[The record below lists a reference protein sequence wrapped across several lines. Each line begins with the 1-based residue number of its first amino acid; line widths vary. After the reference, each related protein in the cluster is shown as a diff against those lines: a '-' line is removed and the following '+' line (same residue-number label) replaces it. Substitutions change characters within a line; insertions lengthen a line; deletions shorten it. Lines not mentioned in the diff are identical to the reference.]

1 MTSIRNPAL
10 ALANEVSGQREQ
22 PIVAAPAPRFARRR
36 GTAGANNLR
45 EDLMERIPQ
54 PIMDKRGEPH
64 MKRFEDQRWV
74 LDNIVRSNGIDWD
87 QPRSIYISGPCG
99 MEGQADIAVVRERV
113 KKMADIAPAF
123 EAVAVRREAKA
134 KAAEETGN
142 KVTARDNYFMSA
154 VYWGAA
160 QWPYD
165 QNDEANVACHLKKRE
180 NYTKYTALADHKIE
194 AAWIPFKDTALPA
207 WFHLPPGYT
216 GGKLP
221 VIINVP
227 GMDSYKE
234 IQTALYGD
242 RFLNRGFAVLNIDG
256 PGQYESPMLGIY
268 FSMDNWVATGT
279 AVCDWLAKRPE
290 VDMSKVVL
298 SGTSFG
304 TFFGTIAT
312 AHEPRISA
320 CAVISV
326 CHEPGC
332 HTIFQEASPTF
343 KKRFMYMSGI
353 TDEAEFDKM
362 RQGMTWEGHADKV
375 KCPYLCVAGEWDE
388 LSPVEHSHRLVA
400 AVKGPKR
407 MVVYQESRHS
417 VGNVPAANL
426 GPFPPILVADWLAD
440 RVAGKPFLSE
450 QWYVR
455 SNGAIEKK
463 PL

>member
-1 MTSIRNPAL
+1 
-10 ALANEVSGQREQ
+10 
-22 PIVAAPAPRFARRR
+22 
-36 GTAGANNLR
+36 
-45 EDLMERIPQ
+45 MERIPQ

-64 MKRFEDQRWV
+64 MKRFEEQRWV
-74 LDNIVRSNGIDWD
+74 MDNIIRANGIDWD
-87 QPRSIYISGPCG
+87 QPRSIYISNPCG
-99 MEGQADIAVVRERV
+99 PEGNADIAGVRERV

-123 EAVAVRREAKA
+123 EAVARRREAKA
-134 KAAEETGN
+134 KAAEEAGSPI
-142 KVTARDNYFMSA
+142 TARDNYFMAA

-165 QNDEANVACHLKKRE
+165 QNDELNVACHLKKRE
-180 NYTKYTALADHKIE
+180 NYTKYAAMADHKVE

-207 WFHLPPGYT
+207 WFHLPPNYK
-216 GGKLP
+216 GGKIP

-256 PGQYESPMLGIY
+256 PGQYEAPMLGIY
-268 FSMDNWVATGT
+268 FSMDNWVATGK
-279 AVCDWLAKRPE
+279 AICDWLAKRPE

-304 TFFGTIAT
+304 TFFGTLAA

-320 CAVISV
+320 AAVISV

-332 HTIFQEASPTF
+332 HTIFEEASPTF

-375 KCPYLCVAGEWDE
+375 KVPYLCVAGEFDE
-388 LSPVEHSHRLVA
+388 LSPIEHSVRLVN
-400 AVKGPKR
+400 AVQGPKR
-407 MVVYQESRHS
+407 MVVYQGSRHS

-440 RVAGKPFLSE
+440 RVAGKPFANE
-450 QWYVR
+450 HWYVR
-455 SNGAIEKK
+455 SNGQIDKK

>member
-22 PIVAAPAPRFARRR
+22 PMVAAPAPRFARRR
-36 GTAGANNLR
+36 GAAGANNLR

-180 NYTKYTALADHKIE
+180 NYTKYASLADHKIE

-375 KCPYLCVAGEWDE
+375 KCSYLCVAGEWDE

-426 GPFPPILVADWLAD
+426 GPFPPILVADWLAE

-455 SNGAIEKK
+455 ANGAIEKK

>member
-1 MTSIRNPAL
+1 
-10 ALANEVSGQREQ
+10 
-22 PIVAAPAPRFARRR
+22 
-36 GTAGANNLR
+36 
-45 EDLMERIPQ
+45 MERIPQ

-64 MKRFEDQRWV
+64 MKRFQEQRWL
-74 LDNIVRSNGIDWD
+74 LDNTIRSNGIDWD
-87 QPRSIYISGPCG
+87 QPRSIYISSPCG
-99 MEGQADIAVVRERV
+99 PEGTADIVGVRERV
-113 KKMADIAPAF
+113 KKMGDIAPAF
-123 EAVAVRREAKA
+123 EAVARRREAKA
-134 KAAEETGN
+134 KGAEEAGN
-142 KVTARDNYFMSA
+142 EVTARDNYFMAA

-180 NYTKYTALADHKIE
+180 CYTKYAAMADHKVE
-194 AAWIPFKDTALPA
+194 AVWIPFKDTALPA
-207 WFHLPPGYT
+207 WFHLPPNYK

-221 VIINVP
+221 VVINVP

-242 RFLNRGFAVLNIDG
+242 RFLNRGFATLNIDG
-256 PGQYESPMLGIY
+256 PGQYELPMLGIY
-268 FSMDNWVATGT
+268 FSMDNWVATGK

-290 VDMSKVVL
+290 ADMSKVVL

-304 TFFGTIAT
+304 TFFGTLAA

-320 CAVISV
+320 AAVMSV

-362 RQGMTWEGHADKV
+362 RAGMTWEGHADRVKV
-375 KCPYLCVAGEWDE
+375 PYLCVAGEFDE
-388 LSPVEHSHRLVA
+388 LSPVEHSFRLVE

-407 MVVYQESRHS
+407 IVVYQESRHS
-417 VGNVPAANL
+417 VGNVAAANL
-426 GPFPPILVADWLAD
+426 GPFPQILVADWLTD
-440 RVAGKPFLSE
+440 RVTGKPMANE
-450 QWYVR
+450 HWYIR
-455 SNGAIEKK
+455 STGQIDKK

>member
-1 MTSIRNPAL
+1 LLVWTYRIAADPLPEGGLSILLRLSPKLVGKVWNERTS
-10 ALANEVSGQREQ
+10 
-22 PIVAAPAPRFARRR
+22 
-36 GTAGANNLR
+36 R
-45 EDLMERIPQ
+45 EDFMERIPQ

-64 MKRFEDQRWV
+64 MKRFEEQRWL
-74 LDNIVRSNGIDWD
+74 LDNIVRANGIDWD
-87 QPRSIYISGPCG
+87 QPRSMYISGPCG
-99 MEGQADIAVVRERV
+99 PEGGADIAGVRERV

-123 EAVAVRREAKA
+123 EAVARRREAKA
-134 KAAEETGN
+134 KAAEEAGSEI
-142 KVTARDNYFMSA
+142 TARDNYFMAA

-165 QNDEANVACHLKKRE
+165 QNDELNVACHLKKRE
-180 NYTKYTALADHKIE
+180 NYTKYAAMADHKVE

-207 WFHLPPGYT
+207 WFHLPPNYK
-216 GGKLP
+216 GGKIP
-221 VIINVP
+221 VVISVP

-268 FSMDNWVATGT
+268 FSMDNWIATGK

-290 VDMSKVVL
+290 IDMSKVVC

-304 TFFGTIAT
+304 TFFGTLLT
-312 AHEPRISA
+312 AHEPRVSA

-362 RQGMTWEGHADKV
+362 RQGMTWEGHADKIKV
-375 KCPYLCVAGEWDE
+375 PYLCVAGEFDE
-388 LSPVEHSHRLVA
+388 LSPIEHSVRLVA

-426 GPFPPILVADWLAD
+426 GPFPPVLIADWLAD
-440 RVAGKPFLSE
+440 RVAGKPFANE
-450 QWYVR
+450 HWYVR
-455 SNGAIEKK
+455 SNGQIDKK

>member
-1 MTSIRNPAL
+1 
-10 ALANEVSGQREQ
+10 
-22 PIVAAPAPRFARRR
+22 
-36 GTAGANNLR
+36 
-45 EDLMERIPQ
+45 MERIPQ

-64 MKRFEDQRWV
+64 MKRFEEQRWV

-99 MEGQADIAVVRERV
+99 PEGHADIAGVRERV

-123 EAVAVRREAKA
+123 EAVARRREAKA
-134 KAAEETGN
+134 KAAEEAGS
-142 KVTARDNYFMSA
+142 KITARDNYFMAA

-165 QNDEANVACHLKKRE
+165 QNDEPNVACHLKKRE
-180 NYTKYTALADHKIE
+180 NYTKYAAMADHKIE

-207 WFHLPPGYT
+207 WFHLPPNYK
-216 GGKLP
+216 GGKIP

-256 PGQYESPMLGIY
+256 PGQYEAPMLGIY
-268 FSMDNWVATGT
+268 FSMDNWVATGK

-304 TFFGTIAT
+304 TFFGTLAT

-320 CAVISV
+320 AAVISV

-375 KCPYLCVAGEWDE
+375 KVPYLCVAGEFDE
-388 LSPVEHSHRLVA
+388 LSPIEHSVRLVE

-440 RVAGKPFLSE
+440 RVAGKPFAERAL
-450 QWYVR
+450 VR
-455 SNGAIEKK
+455 AQQRPDRQEAACKAIASRSIQAYGTRAILPAVMLRPRLTRRSMTRSPRRCKS
-463 PL
+463 